1 MSKELWR
8 NSPSAKDS
16 AHRNHTKAE
25 ADAAHPELAKYRTAD
40 ERVHGAK
47 HGLRGLYLS
56 MSSRS
61 TYSPVRV
68 NTTDSFFFAG
78 NPLICGFRPLELILN
93 AEKAGIGL
101 PNFHQSVYL
110 VAGSGHGTTQ
120 GRHGL
125 VPMGKRKVDQRGA
138 LIECGKLGE
147 ILRPHFAKTKTLE
160 QCLYQ
165 LEALILEDQ
174 RKSQKP
180 KGSSKYRQQL
190 SPPQILAHIQ
200 TNTFP
205 AISALQI
212 NYITLTRTCTDL
224 LYDIRDQILADMVVM
239 PDLRPIDIPLQHRKQ
254 EGMPDMGL
262 VTMVFDALYEV
273 VLVIDE
279 QWNMFRKESR
289 GPLGPAKGGPWTKST
304 SVVLDRFI
312 SMLEE

>member
-1 MSKELWR
+1 
-8 NSPSAKDS
+8 
-16 AHRNHTKAE
+16 
-25 ADAAHPELAKYRTAD
+25 
-40 ERVHGAK
+40 
-47 HGLRGLYLS
+47 
-56 MSSRS
+56 
-61 TYSPVRV
+61 
-68 NTTDSFFFAG
+68 
-78 NPLICGFRPLELILN
+78 
-93 AEKAGIGL
+93 
-101 PNFHQSVYL
+101 
-110 VAGSGHGTTQ
+110 
-120 GRHGL
+120 
-125 VPMGKRKVDQRGA
+125 MGKRKVDQRGA

-180 KGSSKYRQQL
+180 KGSSKYRPQL

-200 TNTFP
+200 TYKVP

-224 LYDIRDQILADMVVM
+224 LYDIRDQILADMAVM

-289 GPLGPAKGGPWTKST
+289 GPLGPAKGGPWAKST
-304 SVVLDRFI
+304 NVVLDRLI